1 MKASSF
7 NVSSGIDIDIGTA
20 GQPMDSTRHL
30 ITFDPFDKPLIQ
42 PNYERLQ
49 FIVHPTE
56 HGSKIPFYVNKAMP
70 GCSSMLPINAAFE
83 NNATYLSDCTLEN
96 GCHVAEECTKCGPC
110 CTTPHCARCGG
121 KCLAASWWARSS
133 EGRAG
138 RDYFFHRF
146 VLKCRRAP
154 IETTSVPTLRLSQFL
169 HERRIHHVH
178 YLKIDAQGADRSIV
192 HDVLSNSKVAIDKMR
207 VECQLLDRATSMY
220 GYSGDS
226 NTMQPNDCRA
236 IVELVRR
243 HRPALMEQVEWSES
257 NCHIAEYNIDF
268 ITRAGLQV

>member
-1 MKASSF
+1 MLGGL
-7 NVSSGIDIDIGTA
+7 VVGTIFRRSCR
-20 GQPMDSTRHL
+20 P
-30 ITFDPFDKPLIQ
+30 
-42 PNYERLQ
+42 RL
-49 FIVHPTE
+49 
-56 HGSKIPFYVNKAMP
+56 
-70 GCSSMLPINAAFE
+70 L
-83 NNATYLSDCTLEN
+83 
-96 GCHVAEECTKCGPC
+96 
-110 CTTPHCARCGG
+110 
-121 KCLAASWWARSS
+121 
-133 EGRAG
+133 
-138 RDYFFHRF
+138 FHRF

-243 HRPALMEQVEWSES
+243 HRPARPR
-257 NCHIAEYNIDF
+257 HAPPPA
-268 ITRAGLQV
+268 RAAH